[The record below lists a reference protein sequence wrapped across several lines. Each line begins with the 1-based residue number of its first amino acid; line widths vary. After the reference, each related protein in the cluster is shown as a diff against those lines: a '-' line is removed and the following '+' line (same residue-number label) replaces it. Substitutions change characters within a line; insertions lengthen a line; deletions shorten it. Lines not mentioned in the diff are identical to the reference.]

1 MRYRGSFL
9 FALLF
14 ICSVGCKK
22 QFDNPNA
29 ASLSNIPFTP
39 EGLVNLMVGIKNRF
53 AVNSSAGGGAVFQ
66 AITMNGFTTDEIFS
80 GPGGNLDFNQLATG
94 GQSIT
99 TNNSVLADL
108 WSSCLLVN
116 YHASLIL
123 ENITTINDPGLN
135 INVQKYALLYKA
147 MAIGTMV
154 NFWQQIPI
162 ETGINAS
169 FVDSS
174 QALRAAIDLLNQALS
189 LPDAPVDP
197 RLGTEIN
204 LRNSALALS
213 ARYYLMLGNYDSAIA
228 RAGAVTI
235 NPASGIARSV
245 FVFNNINPN
254 PVFRSG
260 FNAQFAYR
268 PRDSMGLSQSTFPF
282 NNDTLRLRFYSRDQN
297 PSPSL
302 YSSGFWKNDADSIP
316 LYLPGEML
324 LIQAESYTR
333 KGDLV
338 NGKRF
343 LDLVLTKQSNQDAF
357 RLGANQ
363 PPYAG
368 PLTQEA
374 LLLEI
379 YRNRCVE
386 LFMSGLKLPDSRR
399 FRRPGP
405 TDPRPERRRNYFP
418 YPQQEALGNPNTPP
432 NPDI

>member
-9 FALLF
+9 VALLV
-14 ICSVGCKK
+14 ICSVGCEK

-29 ASLSNIPFTP
+29 ASLSKIPATP

-53 AVNSSAGGGAVFQ
+53 AVNSAAGGGAVFQ
-66 AITMNGFTTDEIFS
+66 AITINGFTTDEIFS

-94 GQSIT
+94 GQTIT

-116 YHASLIL
+116 YHSSIIL

-135 INVQKYALLYKA
+135 VNVQKYALLYKA

-162 ETGINAS
+162 ETGTNAS
-169 FVDSS
+169 FVDSA

-189 LPDAPVDP
+189 LPDPPVDA
-197 RLGTEIN
+197 RLGSEIN

-213 ARYYLMLGNYDSAIA
+213 ARYYLMLGSYDSAIA
-228 RAGAVTI
+228 RAASVTI
-235 NPASGIARSV
+235 NPSSGIARSV

-260 FNAQFAYR
+260 FNAQFGYR

-282 NNDTLRLRFYSRDQN
+282 NSDTQRLRFYTQN
-297 PSPSL
+297 RAFSGFA
-302 YSSGFWKNDADSIP
+302 SGFWKNDADSIP
-316 LYLPGEML
+316 VYLPGEML
-324 LIQAESYTR
+324 LIQAEAYTR
-333 KGDLV
+333 KGDLQ

-368 PLTQEA
+368 PLTPEA

-386 LFMSGLKLPDSRR
+386 LFMSGLKLSDSRR

-405 TDPRPERRRNYFP
+405 KDLSPERKRNYFP